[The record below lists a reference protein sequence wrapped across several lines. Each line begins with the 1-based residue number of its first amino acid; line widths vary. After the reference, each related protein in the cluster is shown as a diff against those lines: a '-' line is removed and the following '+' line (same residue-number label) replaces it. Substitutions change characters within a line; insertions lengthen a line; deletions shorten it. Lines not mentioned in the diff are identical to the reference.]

1 MFVQI
6 VEGPLADVERF
17 RREAGRWSAELRPGA
32 VGFLGA
38 TWGVSPDG
46 TGVLV
51 ARFASEAAAAANSNR
66 PEQGAWWEAMAPAFE
81 RVTFRDCETVDTMMG
96 GGSDDA
102 GFVQV
107 IEGRAKD
114 RESARRMMREA
125 EDQLSQDRPE
135 ILGGLVAWHGD
146 DGKFTQV
153 VYFRSEDEARAGEA
167 GGADRRYQDMMA
179 GEPTFIDLRDPHFD

>member
-6 VEGPLADVERF
+6 IQGPLADVDRF
-17 RREAGRWSAELRPGA
+17 HREAGRWSAELRPGA

-38 TWGVSPDG
+38 TWGASPDG

-51 ARFASEAAAAANSNR
+51 GRFASAAEAAANADR

-81 RVTFRDCETVDTMMG
+81 QVTFQDCETVDTMMG

-102 GFVQV
+102 RFVQV

-114 RESARRMMREA
+114 QESARQVMREA
-125 EDQLSQDRPE
+125 EGELAENRPD

-146 DGKFTQV
+146 DGEFTQV

-167 GGADRRYQDMMA
+167 GGADQRYQDMMA
-179 GEPTFIDLRDPHFD
+179 TQPTFIDLPDPQFD